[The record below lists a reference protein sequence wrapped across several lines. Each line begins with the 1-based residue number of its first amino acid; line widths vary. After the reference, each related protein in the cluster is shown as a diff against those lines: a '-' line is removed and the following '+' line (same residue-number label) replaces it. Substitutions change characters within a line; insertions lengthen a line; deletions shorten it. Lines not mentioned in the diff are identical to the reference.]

1 MAYRCEYCEK
11 NFATKQSLKK
21 HTESAK
27 VCLKARGEEL
37 VVKHTCEYCC
47 KVFTQKTH
55 LKTHLKS
62 CHKYKIYM
70 ESKKGS
76 DVKKLTAEI
85 DQLNEETDRYLSKLK
100 SIRSEIFDEKIRLGG
115 AIESKHLAIIEKL
128 QDENDE
134 KDAKIIKLEKTLI
147 RLEKKI
153 IELEKSSSAN
163 FFATDDKKLVASK
176 I

>member
-1 MAYRCEYCEK
+1 MSYRCEYCDK
-11 NFATKQSLKK
+11 NFSKPQNLKNHIAT
-21 HTESAK
+21 AK
-27 VCLKARGEEL
+27 YCLKARGEEL
-37 VVKHTCEYCC
+37 VVKYRCEYCN
-47 KVFTQKTH
+47 KIFTQKSH

-76 DVKKLTAEI
+76 DIKKLTVEI
-85 DQLNEETDRYLSKLK
+85 DQLNEETERYLSKLK

-115 AIESKHLAIIEKL
+115 AIESKHLAIIEQL

-134 KDAKIIKLEKTLI
+134 KDAKIIKLEKTVI

-163 FFATDDKKLVASK
+163 LFATNNKKLVASK